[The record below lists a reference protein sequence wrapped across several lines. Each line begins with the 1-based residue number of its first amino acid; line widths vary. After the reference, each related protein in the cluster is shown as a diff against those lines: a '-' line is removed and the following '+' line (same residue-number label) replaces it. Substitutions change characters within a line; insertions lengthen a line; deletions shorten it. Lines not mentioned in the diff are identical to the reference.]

1 MEGKRARG
9 ITRSIPE
16 SPTARDMATIL
27 CVDDEPSVGM
37 ILEDALVRAGHEA
50 IVVRGVSEALEV
62 LSRGGVDLIIS
73 DYRMPGQTGL
83 EFLSILT
90 RDAYD
95 VPLIMLTGH
104 ASIEH
109 AVASIKAGAIDY
121 ITKPIRA
128 QQLELAVDMALD
140 FVRLR
145 RENASLRRELMEYRS
160 ERQIVGDSPPIRRI
174 LQTVAM
180 AAPTRASVLLQGESG
195 TGKELFARAVH
206 DQSDRRDGPFIQ
218 LNCAALPEGLIESVL
233 FGHEKGAFTGAVKRV
248 EGAFERAHRGT
259 LLLDEIS
266 EMRLDLQ
273 AKLLRVLQEREF
285 ERVGGTT
292 PIRVDVRVI
301 ATTNRDLALD
311 AAHGSF
317 RQDLYFRLAVIPIQI
332 PPLRDRR
339 EDIPVLAMRF
349 AIKMGQDL
357 GKEISGI
364 APDALAWLTTQ
375 EWPGNVRELQ
385 HAVERAVILSTEPVI
400 PLRAFDWSR
409 FGLAT
414 SSGSTPTSVPRVS
427 ERPLR
432 NSGPVS
438 MPPGVIGTP
447 TPAYGAPVFGT
458 PAYGMPAVGR
468 GSMGTPSS
476 VAAQGPNDVML
487 TNLNVADAERV
498 LIQRALEVAHGNRT
512 KAAEMLGISVR
523 TLRNK
528 LNQPGDDVDDA
539 TA

>member
-1 MEGKRARG
+1 
-9 ITRSIPE
+9 
-16 SPTARDMATIL
+16 MATIL

-37 ILEDALVRAGHEA
+37 ILEDALVRAGHQTIGARSVAEA
-50 IVVRGVSEALEV
+50 MEV
-62 LSRGGVDLIIS
+62 LVRGGVDLIIS

-83 EFLSILT
+83 EFLGILS
-90 RDAYD
+90 RESYD

-128 QQLELAVDMALD
+128 QQLELAVDMALE

-145 RENASLRRELMEYRS
+145 RENASLKRELMEFRS
-160 ERQIVGDSPPIRRI
+160 ERQIIGDSAAIRRVQ
-174 LQTVAM
+174 QTVAM

-195 TGKELFARAVH
+195 TGKERFARAVH

-218 LNCAALPEGLIESVL
+218 LNCAAMPEGLIESVL

-285 ERVGGTT
+285 ERVGGTS

-301 ATTNRDLALD
+301 ATTNRDLAED
-311 AAHGSF
+311 AAAGTF
-317 RQDLYFRLAVIPIQI
+317 RQDLYYRLAVIPVQI

-339 EDIPVLAMRF
+339 EDIPLLAMRF
-349 AIKMGQDL
+349 AIKVAGDM
-357 GKEISGI
+357 GKEVRSI
-364 APDALAWLTTQ
+364 APDAVAFLQAQ
-375 EWPGNVRELQ
+375 DWPGNVRELQ
-385 HAVERAVILSTEPVI
+385 HAVERAVILSGDAIV
-400 PLRAFDWSR
+400 PLHAFDLVR
-409 FGLAT
+409 HGLTPSSIPRIPERPAR
-414 SSGSTPTSVPRVS
+414 SSGGVGVVTPGSR
-427 ERPLR
+427 
-432 NSGPVS
+432 
-438 MPPGVIGTP
+438 
-447 TPAYGAPVFGT
+447 TPAYVPVV
-458 PAYGMPAVGR
+458 PSPSYG
-468 GSMGTPSS
+468 
-476 VAAQGPNDVML
+476 NDVVL
-487 TNLNVADAERV
+487 NSLNVNDAERV
-498 LIQRALEVAHGNRT
+498 LIQRALETAGGNRT
-512 KAAEMLGISVR
+512 RAAEMLGMSVR

-528 LNQPGDDVDDA
+528 LNSPADADDDHPIE
-539 TA
+539 

>member
-1 MEGKRARG
+1 
-9 ITRSIPE
+9 
-16 SPTARDMATIL
+16 MATIL

-50 IVVRGVSEALEV
+50 VVVRGVPEALEV
-62 LSRGGVDLIIS
+62 LARGGVDLIIS

-83 EFLSILT
+83 EFLSILA
-90 RDAYD
+90 RDGYD

-128 QQLELAVDMALD
+128 QQLELAIDMALD

-160 ERQIVGDSPPIRRI
+160 ERQIVGDSAPIRRI

-206 DQSDRRDGPFIQ
+206 DQSDRRDGPFIM

-233 FGHEKGAFTGAVKRV
+233 FGHEKGAFTGALKRV

-285 ERVGGTT
+285 ERVGGTN

-301 ATTNRDLALD
+301 ATTNRDLAD
-311 AAHGSF
+311 EAAQGHF
-317 RQDLYFRLAVIPIQI
+317 RQDLYFRLAVIPILI
-332 PPLRDRR
+332 PPLRERK
-339 EDIPVLAMRF
+339 EDIPLLAMRF
-349 AIKMGQDL
+349 ALKMGQEL
-357 GKEISGI
+357 GKDITAI
-364 APDALAWLTTQ
+364 APDAVAWLQ
-375 EWPGNVRELQ
+375 AQDWPGNVRELQ
-385 HAVERAVILSTEPVI
+385 HAVERAVILSAEPII
-400 PLRAFDWSR
+400 PLRAFDAAR
-409 FGLAT
+409 FGIVA
-414 SSGSTPTSVPRVS
+414 SNAMQ
-427 ERPLR
+427 RPLDR
-432 NSGPVS
+432 AARTSGPQPV
-438 MPPGVIGTP
+438 VTP
-447 TPAYGAPVFGT
+447 
-458 PAYGMPAVGR
+458 
-468 GSMGTPSS
+468 GSMAPHPNGGNVSTHAPAPTYTPPMVAGNPSGTSGG
-476 VAAQGPNDVML
+476 AGMPNDVVL
-487 TNLNVADAERV
+487 STLNVADAERV

-528 LNQPGDDVDDA
+528 LNQPGDEADDT